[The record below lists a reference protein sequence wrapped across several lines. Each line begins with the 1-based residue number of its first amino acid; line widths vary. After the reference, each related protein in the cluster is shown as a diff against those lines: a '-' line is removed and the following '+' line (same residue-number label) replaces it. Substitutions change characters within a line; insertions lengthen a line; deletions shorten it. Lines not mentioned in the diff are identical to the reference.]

1 MLNNMLTD
9 VVVPKV
15 TDLIPTPVYIIAGVV
30 VAAAAAVIIR
40 AVIKKSKGKKD
51 E

>member
-1 MLNNMLTD
+1 MLNSIFMD
-9 VVVPKV
+9 VVVPKA

-40 AVIKKSKGKKD
+40 AVIKKNKGKKD